1 MCIRDRALNVI
12 VNAVV
17 PFSSLMRVIPLF
29 CSVVD
34 IVDRYVNTVPVGF
47 GKHNCLG
54 DDGVDAVETVGW
66 IGGGLEPDGHGPE
79 RHAIFPVDDRAF
91 DKDALTLAI
100 IAPLR
105 DSHALSS
112 IP

>member
-17 PFSSLMRVIPLF
+17 PLSSLMRVIPLF

-47 GKHNCLG
+47 GKHNCLR
-54 DDGVDAVETVGW
+54 DNGVDAVETVAR
-66 IGGGLEPDGHGPE
+66 ISGGLEPDGHGPE
-79 RHAIFPVDDRAF
+79 RHAILPVDDRAF
-91 DKDALTLAI
+91 DKDALTLAVL
-100 IAPLR
+100 ALVR
-105 DSHALSS
+105 DGHYFSP